1 MMGSEPTV
9 VEKQDGLL
17 FFQPFPENKLQYYF
31 ASEEIARLG
40 NVRCTVYYYS
50 GTLPLKGQ
58 YHEIFDPLIFFNKG
72 TVARDFRPS
81 VFFQSINPTN
91 GPDSRAKA
99 VSHMASKS
107 VSTGLMTPL
116 KLKIKYRIP
125 QPFFV

>member
-1 MMGSEPTV
+1 MGSEPTV
-9 VEKQDGLL
+9 VEKQDGVL

-81 VFFQSINPTN
+81 VFFNQSTPPMVLI
-91 GPDSRAKA
+91 
-99 VSHMASKS
+99 H
-107 VSTGLMTPL
+107 GLKPF
-116 KLKIKYRIP
+116 RIWLQNRF
-125 QPFFV
+125 QPG